1 MTAVQGLVM
10 VGSFVGIGEAEVARG
25 MLESQGIHAELE
37 NRHLVSMVWHYSQAV
52 GGIRLMVQPR
62 DAEQARTLLGVS
74 EAIVEA
80 VDEDTRA
87 PGDVMIERAWK
98 STVIG
103 FFGLPPALHL
113 WALWL
118 LRGAY
123 AAGGPRTERGRKLA
137 ARTVLVSGL
146 MVALAAAIFL
156 GKVSQ
161 WALE

>member
-10 VGSFVGIGEAEVARG
+10 VGSFTGIGEAEVARG
-25 MLESQGIHAELE
+25 MLEASGIHAELE

-52 GGIRLMVQPR
+52 GGIRLVVPFR
-62 DAEQARTLLGVS
+62 DAERAMALLGFSKPV
-74 EAIVEA
+74 VEP

-98 STVIG
+98 STIIG
-103 FFGLPPALHL
+103 FIGLPPALHL

-137 ARTVLVSGL
+137 ARTVLVSGG
-146 MVALAAAIFL
+146 MVALSAAIL
-156 GKVSQ
+156 LRRVLQ
-161 WALE
+161 

>member
-10 VGSFVGIGEAEVARG
+10 VGSFTGIGEAEVARG
-25 MLESQGIHAELE
+25 MLESEGIHAVLE
-37 NRHLVSMVWHYSQAV
+37 NSHLVSMVWHYSQAV
-52 GGIRLMVQPR
+52 GGIRLMVPFT
-62 DAEQARTLLGVS
+62 DAERARTLLGLS
-74 EAIVEA
+74 EPIVEP

-98 STVIG
+98 STIIG
-103 FFGLPPALHL
+103 FIGLPPALHL

-137 ARTVLVSGL
+137 ARTVLVSGS

-156 GKVSQ
+156 RKVLQ
-161 WALE
+161 

>member
-1 MTAVQGLVM
+1 MTAVQGLVL
-10 VGSFVGIGEAEVARG
+10 VGSFTGIGEAEVARG
-25 MLESQGIHAELE
+25 MLESEGIHAELE

-52 GGIRLMVQPR
+52 GGIRLMVPLG
-62 DAEQARTLLGVS
+62 DAERARALLGLR
-74 EAIVEA
+74 EAIVEP

-98 STVIG
+98 ATIIG
-103 FFGLPPALHL
+103 FIGLPPALHL

-137 ARTVLVSGL
+137 ARTVLVSGG
-146 MVALAAAIFL
+146 MVALSAAILL
-156 GKVSQ
+156 GKVLQ
-161 WALE
+161 